1 MKRHSGCR
9 KRQMAWQLMA
19 GTWKSTNSDFE
30 RFLCQV
36 LGARI
41 FWEMVCFKVRI
52 KIIAVFSSLHTFEMP
67 NKRLPGKSFGTHG
80 QTRPLLPGAS
90 FLNAPLPDPKN
101 KSSSGRLEKLASKTA
116 STPSPQ
122 KNNVPYIR
130 SWPAWSSWNS
140 ICFHMVSSDNWGPKL
155 EAPLP
160 WPWSRP
166 KRGFPM
172 YINIYIY
179 FFFKKQRWRAF
190 AASIVAFAIWHRD
203 TLIAMLMTVVFI
215 AQVVVQW
222 GWCFTSGVAIITRW
236 AIESINQ
243 PLNQLGVLHYCI
255 MLFVLSFG
263 WFNGCL
269 IDGPVVGSNSQ
280 PLTLTQWL
288 RCTF

>member
-122 KNNVPYIR
+122 KKKMCHTSGHDQHDHHGIPSVFTWYLVTTEVQNLRLHCLGHDPGQNV
-130 SWPAWSSWNS
+130 
-140 ICFHMVSSDNWGPKL
+140 V
-155 EAPLP
+155 
-160 WPWSRP
+160 
-166 KRGFPM
+166 FPC
-172 YINIYIY
+172 INIYIY
-179 FFFKKQRWRAF
+179 YIFFSQNVGAGRYTHSWILQFWYFWDFFWKF
-190 AASIVAFAIWHRD
+190 
-203 TLIAMLMTVVFI
+203 
-215 AQVVVQW
+215 
-222 GWCFTSGVAIITRW
+222 G
-236 AIESINQ
+236 
-243 PLNQLGVLHYCI
+243 
-255 MLFVLSFG
+255 SFG
-263 WFNGCL
+263 QFKRE
-269 IDGPVVGSNSQ
+269 D
-280 PLTLTQWL
+280 
-288 RCTF
+288 